1 MDYSVIPKISGPIG
15 IVCHDA
21 GGANQVLALLK
32 EIEQSA
38 VLGYMEGPAKTIWK
52 RKYSNAT
59 LSSSL
64 LETLTKI
71 NTLITGTG
79 WASDLEHNARQEA
92 KRLGV
97 HTIAVMDHWTNY
109 LDRFIRDEQMILPD
123 ELWVVDNYAL
133 VMARDIFPSLKII
146 QIPDSYSEE
155 IVSQIR
161 PIDLETPYE
170 LLYLLEPYRSNWG
183 RQKLGEFQAL
193 EYFIKL
199 LPQLELPKQ
208 LVVRLR
214 PHPSDYQGKYD
225 VYLNRTVFGYHIV
238 QDEGDLASSLS
249 QTRWVAGCQTYAMTL
264 ALKAGRVVFC
274 TLPPWAPP
282 CQLPHCG
289 LVHLKDIQLNAVR

>member
-1 MDYSVIPKISGPIG
+1 MDYSVIPNLSGPIG

-32 EIEQSA
+32 HIRQSM
-38 VLGYMEGPAKTIWK
+38 VFGYMEGPSKTIWEG
-52 RKYSNAT
+52 KYSNAT

-79 WASDLEHNARQEA
+79 WASDLEHNARKEA

-97 HTIAVMDHWTNY
+97 YTIAVMDHWTNY
-109 LDRFIRDEQMILPD
+109 PERFTRDDQMILPD
-123 ELWVVDNYAL
+123 ELWVVDNYAQ
-133 VMARDIFPSLKII
+133 VIARNTFPSLKVI
-146 QIPDSYSEE
+146 QIHDYYSEE
-155 IVSQIR
+155 IASQIR
-161 PIDLETPYE
+161 PIDLETPDE

-199 LPQLELPKQ
+199 LPHLELSKK

-225 VYLNRTVFGYHIV
+225 VYLNRSVFGYQIV
-238 QDEGDLASSLS
+238 LDEGDLASSLS
-249 QTRWVAGCQTYAMTL
+249 QARWVAGCQTYAMAL
-264 ALKAGRVVFC
+264 ALKAERTVFC

-289 LVHLKDIQLNAVR
+289 LIHLKDIQLHAIR